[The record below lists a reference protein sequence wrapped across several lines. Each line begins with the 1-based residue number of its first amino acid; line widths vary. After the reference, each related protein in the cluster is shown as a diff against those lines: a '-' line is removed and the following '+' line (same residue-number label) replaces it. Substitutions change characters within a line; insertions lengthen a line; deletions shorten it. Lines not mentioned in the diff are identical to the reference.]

1 MIQKNDL
8 LALFWAN
15 ANQLVTRDGVEVD
28 LHNDELVVLSLSL
41 KNVEEYPYT
50 VQLRAEFTLGEF
62 LAEMKVQMLDSM
74 LEINIDMLFALLIG
88 GKARYQVFKG

>member
-1 MIQKNDL
+1 MNTKNDL

-15 ANQLVTRDGVEVD
+15 ANQMVTKDGVEID
-28 LHNDELVVLSLSL
+28 LHNDELIVLSLTL

-62 LAEMKVQMLDSM
+62 IAEMKVQLLDSI
-74 LEINIDMLFALLIG
+74 LEINIDMLFALLMG
-88 GKARYQVFKG
+88 GKAKYNLFTV